1 MRSSVRLVAPVMCGV
16 CHILGAPGASAGRHG
31 DQRSPVRTRRCP
43 ATVRP
48 RPTGGDK
55 PGRLPP
61 WPQAQSSEEG
71 RVDASG
77 SHRPRILRPEGGCMR
92 RLLVPLLLLV
102 ALVAGG
108 CGKDGTTQNAAA
120 PEPKRI
126 VSLSPTATEMLFAI
140 GAGGQVVAVD
150 SNSNYPAEAPKT
162 ELSAYQPNIEAIAG
176 YKPDLVVYSDDP
188 GELKAGLDKL
198 SIPALKQPAAT
209 RLQDTYA
216 QLDQLGKATGHVD
229 EAGQLAAT
237 MRTEIE
243 KIAAADRP
251 ARPLTYYHE
260 LDKNLYSATSK
271 TFIGQLYDQ
280 LGMKNIADA
289 ADKQASGYPQLS
301 AEYVIKADP
310 DLIFL
315 ADTKCCAQSART
327 VAARD
332 GWDKLTAVR
341 TGGVVELD
349 DDVASRWG
357 PRVVDFLK
365 VVAAKIQAVEAVG
378 S

>member
-1 MRSSVRLVAPVMCGV
+1 
-16 CHILGAPGASAGRHG
+16 
-31 DQRSPVRTRRCP
+31 
-43 ATVRP
+43 
-48 RPTGGDK
+48 
-55 PGRLPP
+55 
-61 WPQAQSSEEG
+61 
-71 RVDASG
+71 
-77 SHRPRILRPEGGCMR
+77 MR
-92 RLLVPLLLLV
+92 RHLVPLLLLL

-108 CGKDGTTQNAAA
+108 CGQDGTTSGAAA
-120 PEPKRI
+120 PAGQQASFPVTLDTPAGKVTLDRQPSRI

-150 SNSNYPAEAPKT
+150 SNSNYPEEAPKT
-162 ELSAYQPNIEAIAG
+162 DLSAYQPNIEAIAG

-198 SIPALKQPAAT
+198 TIPALQQPAAAN
-209 RLQDTYA
+209 LDDTYA
-216 QLDQLGKATGHVD
+216 QLDQLGRATGHPA
-229 EAGQLAAT
+229 EAARLTAT
-237 MRTEIE
+237 MRAEIG
-243 KIAAADRP
+243 KITAAGRP
-251 ARPLTYYHE
+251 ERPLTYYHE

-271 TFIGQLYDQ
+271 TFIGQLYGQ

-289 ADKQASGYPQLS
+289 ADKEGTGYPQLS
-301 AEYVIKADP
+301 AEYVVKADP

-315 ADTKCCAQSART
+315 ADTKCCGQSART

-332 GWDKLTAVR
+332 GWDQLTAVR
-341 TGGVVELD
+341 SGGVVALD

-365 VVAAKIQAVEAVG
+365 TVAAKVQTLESVG

>member
-1 MRSSVRLVAPVMCGV
+1 
-16 CHILGAPGASAGRHG
+16 
-31 DQRSPVRTRRCP
+31 
-43 ATVRP
+43 
-48 RPTGGDK
+48 
-55 PGRLPP
+55 
-61 WPQAQSSEEG
+61 
-71 RVDASG
+71 
-77 SHRPRILRPEGGCMR
+77 MR
-92 RLLVPLLLLV
+92 RSLLPLLLLV
-102 ALVAGG
+102 ALVGGG
-108 CGKDGTTQNAAA
+108 CGQDGSKSDAAA
-120 PEPKRI
+120 PADQRPERI

-162 ELSAYQPNIEAIAG
+162 DLSAYQPNIEAIAG

-198 SIPALKQPAAT
+198 SIPVLQQPAAT
-209 RLQDTYA
+209 NLDDTYA
-216 QLDQLGKATGHVD
+216 QLDQLGRATGHAE
-229 EAGQLAAT
+229 EAGQVASA
-237 MRTEIE
+237 MRAEIE
-243 KIAAADRP
+243 KIAAAGRP
-251 ARPLTYYHE
+251 ERPLTYYHE
-260 LDKNLYSATSK
+260 LDKNLYTATSK

-289 ADKQASGYPQLS
+289 ADKDATGYPQLS

-315 ADTKCCAQSART
+315 ADTKCCGQSAKT

-332 GWDKLTAVR
+332 GWDELTAVR
-341 TGGVVELD
+341 SGGVVELD

-365 VVAAKIQAVEAVG
+365 TVAAKVQTAETVG